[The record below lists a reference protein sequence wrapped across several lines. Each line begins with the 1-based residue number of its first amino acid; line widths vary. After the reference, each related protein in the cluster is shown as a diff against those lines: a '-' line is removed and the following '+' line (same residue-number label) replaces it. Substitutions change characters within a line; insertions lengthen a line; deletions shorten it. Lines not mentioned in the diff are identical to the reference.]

1 EHIHVIVLDP
11 LPGREVVVDQGGTDT
26 RYLVGAHRRADTAA
40 ADGDAAIDRRSRDFP
55 AERDDK
61 IRIVIARVRGMCA
74 EIDDLMAACAKLRYQ
89 FRLQLEAAMIGGVA
103 DAHVGC
109 SVSTWFRLSCRGTV
123 GDHQCIVLSYP
134 PGRNRFIAV
143 AQ

>member
-40 ADGDAAIDRRSRDFP
+40 ADGDAAIDLSSRDFP

-61 IRIVIARVRGMCA
+61 IRIVIARVRDMCA
-74 EIDDLMAACAKLRYQ
+74 EIDDLMASRAKLGHQ
-89 FRLQLEAAMIGGVA
+89 FRLQLEAAMIGG
-103 DAHVGC
+103 DAE
-109 SVSTWFRLSCRGTV
+109 
-123 GDHQCIVLSYP
+123 GDV
-134 PGRNRFIAV
+134 
-143 AQ
+143 